1 MPTPRIQT
9 LNDLYEY
16 LHVALQLEHATIP
29 PYLLALYSI
38 HPGTN
43 VDATQV
49 IRAVVVEE
57 MLHLT
62 LAANILNAVG
72 GKPDLTAPGFVAS
85 YPTYLPEGVDD
96 FKVDLQPFSKDAVDT
111 FLRIE
116 RPKRAP
122 KGSRMVHR
130 EDNHV
135 SMLKADEGLHYYSI
149 GEFYAEIAEGLNY
162 LSEQLGADLFT
173 GKPSYQIG
181 PEIYYS
187 GGGNITEVTDLKSA
201 LVAITLITEQGEGF
215 DYGIQTTTGELA
227 HDYRFEQLKLGRYY
241 KLPSDKHGHP
251 DKPGHPTGE
260 VLRVDWDAAYPFK
273 KNAKLSDYEQSQE
286 LYDAAVA
293 FNQSYADF
301 LALLTRAYNGEPN
314 LLLTEAVPGMFALRN
329 GILRLIH
336 NPIPGL
342 QSVNAAPTFEMA
354 NKTANVMVLA

>member
-16 LHVALQLEHATIP
+16 LYVALQLEHATIP

-38 HPGTN
+38 RPGTN

-85 YPTYLPEGVDD
+85 YPTYLPEGIDD
-96 FKVDLQPFSKDAVDT
+96 FKVDLQPFSKDAVET

-116 RPKRAP
+116 RPKKAP
-122 KGSRMVHR
+122 QASQMVSRQN
-130 EDNHV
+130 NHV
-135 SMLKADEGLHYYSI
+135 SMLKADAQGLHYFSI
-149 GEFYAEIAEGLNY
+149 GEFYAEIAVGLNY
-162 LSEQLGADLFT
+162 LSEQLGSDLFK
-173 GKPSYQIG
+173 GKRSYQAG
-181 PEIYYS
+181 PEYFYS
-187 GGGNITEVTDLKSA
+187 GGGNLTEVTDLPSA
-201 LVAITLITEQGEGF
+201 LAAINLITEQGEGF
-215 DYGIQTTTGELA
+215 DYGIQTKTGELS

-241 KLPSDKHGHP
+241 KLAT
-251 DKPGHPTGE
+251 DKPGNPTGE
-260 VLRVDWDAAYPFK
+260 MLQVDWDAAYPFK
-273 KNAKLSDYEQSQE
+273 KNAKLSDYEQSPE

-293 FNQSYADF
+293 FNQTYADF

-314 LLLTEAVPGMFALRN
+314 LLLTEAVPRMFALRN

-342 QSVNAAPTFEMA
+342 QGVNAAPTFEMA
-354 NKTANVMVLA
+354 NKTANVMVPA